1 MQSGIYKITHVKSGR
16 FYIGSAKSI
25 KARWSTHRQDLL
37 KNKHHSKYLQAIYN
51 KYGKDSII
59 YEIIEHCELNELL
72 IREQHYI
79 DTLQPTLNMVKTAG
93 SPKGYKHSEEVKIKQ
108 AERQRGRKV
117 TFSEEA
123 LANIREG
130 VKSRVLTDEGR
141 ASIVKHMSARM
152 KGSKQKPESIAKTVA
167 FHTGRKRS
175 EETKRKISENR
186 KGKQVSPEGLAK
198 MKAKMQSPEM
208 REHLSKLAKGRVAH
222 NKGVPMSDA
231 QKKHLSKLKMG
242 VPLSEEH
249 KRKLRESHVVG
260 HKHSDLVK
268 LNISRSKAK
277 FNETEMGEVRKLRS
291 SGKTLR
297 EIAQLYNVSSSTI
310 GQVLKPN
317 YIYKLD

>member
-1 MQSGIYKITHVKSGR
+1 MGN
-16 FYIGSAKSI
+16 KSI

-51 KYGKDSII
+51 KYGKDSIE
-59 YEIIEHCELNELL
+59 YEIIELCDLEQLL
-72 IREQHYI
+72 VREQHYI

-93 SPKGYKHSEEVKIKQ
+93 SPKGYRHSQEVKIKQ

-117 TFSEEA
+117 MFSEEA

-130 VKSRVLTDEGR
+130 HKNRVLTDKGR
-141 ASIVKHMSARM
+141 LSISVFMRNKML
-152 KGSKQKPESIAKTVA
+152 GSKQKPESIAKVVA

-175 EETKRKISENR
+175 EETKRKISEGR

-208 REHLSKLAKGRVAH
+208 RKHLSELAKGRVAH
-222 NKGVPMSDA
+222 NKGKPMSDE
-231 QKKHLSKLKMG
+231 QKKR
-242 VPLSEEH
+242 LSELKKGIPLTEDH
-249 KRKLRESHVVG
+249 KRKIRENHVIG

-277 FNETEMGEVRKLRS
+277 FNEIETLEVRKLRND
-291 SGKTLR
+291 GKSLR
-297 EIAQLYNVSSSTI
+297 EIAQLYNVSKSTI

-317 YIYKLD
+317 YIYKLS

>member
-1 MQSGIYKITHVKSGR
+1 MQSGIYKITHIESGR
-16 FYIGSAKSI
+16 FYVGSAKSI

-51 KYGKDSII
+51 KYGKDSIE
-59 YEIIEHCELNELL
+59 YEIIELCDLEQLL
-72 IREQHYI
+72 VREQHYI

-130 VKSRVLTDEGR
+130 HKNRVYSDAAKL
-141 ASIVKHMSARM
+141 KMSESAKRNCNL
-152 KGSKQKPESIAKTVA
+152 KPTPESIAKVVA

-175 EETKRKISENR
+175 EETKRKISEGR

-208 REHLSKLAKGRVAH
+208 R
-222 NKGVPMSDA
+222 
-231 QKKHLSKLKMG
+231 KHLSELAKLRPPPKGHAISEAHKKGLSELKKG

-249 KRKLRESHVVG
+249 KRKIRENSPKDF
-260 HKHSDLVK
+260 KHSEEVK
-268 LNISRSKAK
+268 LTISRSKAK
-277 FNETEMGEVRKLRS
+277 FNETEMNKVRNLRNG
-291 SGKTLR
+291 GKTLR
-297 EIAQLYNVSSSTI
+297 EIAQLYRVSSSTI
-310 GQVLKPN
+310 GQVLKAN